1 MTVQKAFRIPSP
13 SALPCFHMLS
23 HLAFSFDC
31 LNTMF
36 LKVMKAGTFR
46 YGRDDPDA
54 KTFSFAP
61 VDSPAGPNLAFTFEK
76 HLFQIGGLEAALH

>member
-1 MTVQKAFRIPSP
+1 
-13 SALPCFHMLS
+13 
-23 HLAFSFDC
+23 
-31 LNTMF
+31 MF